1 MFDKH
6 HAGHGSK
13 PTPGCLP
20 SSLQERLPYES
31 TIVASVSGSFQFH
44 YECVRTTP
52 HVAKRGTET
61 RGDFRTNGD
70 PTRGERDR
78 GEGTDIHPRREA
90 GEREAGEREGGR
102 EMPIYLRNPI
112 N

>member
-1 MFDKH
+1 MKLVPH
-6 HAGHGSK
+6 VVLIVGEYHAGHGSK

-61 RGDFRTNGD
+61 RGDFRKNGD
-70 PTRGERDR
+70 SLLRSG
-78 GEGTDIHPRREA
+78 
-90 GEREAGEREGGR
+90 REG
-102 EMPIYLRNPI
+102 
-112 N
+112 